1 MQRGYLNQ
9 KAHEPARA
17 LADFRAAEATGK
29 APKSVVIDRA
39 YASAANGDHPQAVSL
54 LRSAIDRA
62 DAGELPLDAHQRY
75 NVRNAIANYSREW
88 GVIASAGFRGA
99 RGRDQ
104 CRRRGDQYAGRFGV
118 QHAGSVLAAPAFN
131 DQHGTLELYTRL
143 LNTLYDEG
151 GTYESIRAVD
161 PCTGESTPD
170 ARARAD
176 RLSRSRSTTGWPSTI
191 ASFGMRYAF
200 GQTGLSAGIE
210 RRQFLGSA
218 TRTGDVYPASAA
230 VQCRMQLA
238 LNPPLESST
247 WPATAWPAV
256 PVAGCPT

>member
-1 MQRGYLNQ
+1 M
-9 KAHEPARA
+9 ARW
-17 LADFRAAEATGK
+17 
-29 APKSVVIDRA
+29 S
-39 YASAANGDHPQAVSL
+39 S
-54 LRSAIDRA
+54 
-62 DAGELPLDAHQRY
+62 
-75 NVRNAIANYSREW
+75 
-88 GVIASAGFRGA
+88 
-99 RGRDQ
+99 
-104 CRRRGDQYAGRFGV
+104 
-118 QHAGSVLAAPAFN
+118 
-131 DQHGTLELYTRL
+131 TRL

-170 ARARAD
+170 ARARAE

-191 ASFGMRYAF
+191 ASFGLRYAF

-218 TRTGDVYPASAA
+218 TRQGDVYPASAA
-230 VQCRMQLA
+230 VQCRLQLA
-238 LNPPLESST
+238 RTRHWKPAR